1 MNNPKKYPVSLK
13 HVDSVNFKGLQ
24 VVDLISW
31 AVFQNFE
38 KNNDEFS
45 KLIKNKN
52 LKRVFED
59 EKNLQ
64 PPNWPIFWK
73 VAVRHDKDM

>member
-1 MNNPKKYPVSLK
+1 MSLK
-13 HVDSVNFKGLQ
+13 HVDSANFKGLQ

-31 AVFQNFE
+31 AVFKNFE
-38 KNNDEFS
+38 KNNNEFS

-64 PPNWPIFWK
+64 PPN
-73 VAVRHDKDM
+73 